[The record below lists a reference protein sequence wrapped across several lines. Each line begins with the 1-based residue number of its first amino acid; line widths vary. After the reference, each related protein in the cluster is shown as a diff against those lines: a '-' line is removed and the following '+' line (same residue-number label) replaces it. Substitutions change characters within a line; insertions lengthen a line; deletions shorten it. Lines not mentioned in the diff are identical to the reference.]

1 MRVPGIHETISK
13 DLIIKMCW
21 NVLSVVI
28 FDFGPLSVIT
38 WLCEHKAKLRDGR
51 LIGVTTIGE
60 PSSGR
65 PKGGRG
71 RLIGVAV

>member
-1 MRVPGIHETISK
+1 MILQRTIGVPGIHETISK
-13 DLIIKMCW
+13 DDYKKIFV
-21 NVLSVVI
+21 N

-38 WLCEHKAKLRDGR
+38 WLCEHKTKLRDGR